1 MIIYIFLP
9 TWLLCIGCQCCEQ
22 CCIVHNIG
30 FSDVYT
36 MYEKVVEEEFVKEKR
51 HYWMYMIQEYS

>member
-30 FSDVYT
+30 FGDVYT
-36 MYEKVVEEEFVKEKR
+36 VYKKVVEEEFVKEKR
-51 HYWMYMIQEYS
+51 HY